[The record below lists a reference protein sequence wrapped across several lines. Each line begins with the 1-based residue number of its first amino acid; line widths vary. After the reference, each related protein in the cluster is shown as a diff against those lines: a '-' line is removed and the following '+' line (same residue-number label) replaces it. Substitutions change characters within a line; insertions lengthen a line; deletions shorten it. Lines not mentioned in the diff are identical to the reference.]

1 MRSCKKLF
9 IILITSLMLL
19 GCSSKPLGLIEDEV
33 EFVISRVNKSK
44 PHENQNH
51 NKGFFSYYLPLN
63 VGVLRANKI
72 STVLLIDGSEVFMG
86 LNVSEV
92 LSNKIENNQ
101 VNQDDFVLV
110 KNFSTDNNENKTVAN
125 QLIIEQLDLDQYLIY
140 LKVNEVF
147 FVSSLPRAAISS
159 TLENML
165 IISRTIDVD
174 KRMVVAEFSNKEEM
188 NYQQQV
194 IELFSESVPEEG
206 FLKEIYANDKEDD

>member
-33 EFVISRVNKSK
+33 EFVISRVSESK